1 MLCVVASWFN
11 QLRSSTSHP
20 GGNQVDGL
28 PPAPVPMQSNWLP
41 GRPRNNNSVLKCF
54 SDFEDVPTIY
64 FSSSRFNPLNFKISY
79 SYMVSICQCY
89 HLVSRTAEK
98 KFFAKGEIAVFLLLH
113 FWRCF
118 YHYIAT
124 TTALTTRSKCLLFIS
139 GGVLWILQL
148 GGHKFREIVFMRCH
162 TFAILLFILAGMEP
176 SGSMPFNLGL
186 LCCCSL
192 VQMFFVF

>member
-1 MLCVVASWFN
+1 
-11 QLRSSTSHP
+11 
-20 GGNQVDGL
+20 
-28 PPAPVPMQSNWLP
+28 MQSNWLP

-64 FSSSRFNPLNFKISY
+64 FSSRRFNPLNYKISD
-79 SYMVSICQCY
+79 SYMVWICQCY
-89 HLVSRTAEK
+89 HLVSRTAGG
-98 KFFAKGEIAVFLLLH
+98 KFFAKDEIAVFLLLH

-162 TFAILLFILAGMEP
+162 TFAILLNLKNIVKNSSIL
-176 SGSMPFNLGL
+176 NLSSKTASKKKSPYKMRVKSVKMVT
-186 LCCCSL
+186 C
-192 VQMFFVF
+192 